1 MDEKKIQALLN
12 DPEFQKEMDLANKRG
27 AEKMERLP
35 KALKAKVD
43 LETRRLILEMQSG
56 VTLLVPIDMV
66 QGLQTDDARAL
77 EDFELVLNG
86 TQIHWDTLD
95 VQFTIESFLSG
106 VFGTKKWM
114 ASLKEHLAEIGRKGG
129 SAKTPAKR
137 AASAENGKK
146 GGRPKKA
153 RTA

>member
-1 MDEKKIQALLN
+1 MDEKQIEALMA
-12 DPEFQKEMDLANKRG
+12 DPDFQKEVDLANKRG
-27 AEKMERLP
+27 AERMARLP
-35 KALKAKVD
+35 KASKAKID
-43 LETRRLILEMQSG
+43 IETRRLILEMQSG

-66 QGLQTDDARAL
+66 QGLQTDDGNAL
-77 EDFELVLNG
+77 NDFELVLNG

-106 VFGTKKWM
+106 IFGTKKWM
-114 ASLKEHLAEIGRKGG
+114 ASLKDHLAEIGRKGG

-146 GGRPKKA
+146 GGRPKKVRSA
-153 RTA
+153 